1 MSRSKAVFFNDKP
14 ICDRFPT
21 WSLFIYYHSMF
32 SKPSAPTD
40 PDEKSRIDPDQIDA
54 SNSRLADYLEEID
67 FEHMKV
73 GDLLKW
79 ADEVFPGK
87 AVISTSLQRTGIVFI
102 HLASE
107 LGLNLRVATVD
118 TWRLPRETHE
128 FLELIEKRYGCDVER
143 IVPDANEV
151 NSMIERFGEY
161 LFFDS
166 KEKQEYCCQVRKT
179 RPHHELMKTADC
191 WIAGVRRDQSD
202 YRATNT
208 PKASLVPEYATR
220 RQILKLNPLAEW
232 TEQRL
237 LQFVEANG
245 IPQHPLYAKGYTSIG
260 CVICSTPAVAGEDQR
275 AGRWRWFNQ
284 KNRELEEDAK
294 ECGLHYN
301 I

>member
-1 MSRSKAVFFNDKP
+1 MSS
-14 ICDRFPT
+14 T
-21 WSLFIYYHSMF
+21 
-32 SKPSAPTD
+32 PSAAAAPN
-40 PDEKSRIDPDQIDA
+40 EKSRTDPDQIDA
-54 SNSRLADYLEEID
+54 SNSQLAAYINEIA
-67 FEHMKV
+67 FETMEM

-79 ADEVFPGK
+79 ADEAFPGR
-87 AVISTSLQRTGIVFI
+87 AVISTSLQRTGIVLL

-107 LGLNLRVATVD
+107 LGLSLRVATVD
-118 TWRLPRETHE
+118 TWRLHRETHE
-128 FLELIEKRYGCDVER
+128 FLEQIEKRYGCDVER
-143 IVPDANEV
+143 IVPNAEQV

-179 RPHHELMKTADC
+179 RPHHELLTTADC
-191 WIAGVRRDQSD
+191 WIAGVRRDQSS

-220 RQILKLNPLAEW
+220 RQILKLNPLADW

-237 LQFVEANG
+237 LRFVEANG
-245 IPQHPLYAKGYTSIG
+245 IPEHPLYAKGYTSIG
-260 CVICSTPAVAGEDQR
+260 CFICSTPAVAGEDQR
-275 AGRWRWFNQ
+275 VGRWRWFNQ